1 MRLDVKRKLFIIGI
15 SFVATLLGIYYFINY
30 GYIDYKLN
38 KTISEKYLSLETKVV
53 DKIKIE
59 LGAINEVEI
68 GKKEDKIYKN
78 DYAIYKFKEKN
89 PQMVNGDLFM
99 DKEIIN
105 KIIEKSNNSI
115 GVLLFKENLLGV
127 CKKKYKGED
136 YLLIKKIYSIDNEEN
151 IVFENLNYNLENL
164 NSYNKINVDSNLVNI
179 NILKH
184 KNNESLDRLLLLES
198 NFKGEGYIGVK
209 INSRAITN
217 IVIKDVILGLLLI
230 YGIVMII
237 FGRLFFKTM
246 NKEFFF
252 KIQHLENRIKE
263 SLDEPEKPNE
273 IIKELNI
280 DSIEYIENNITNMI
294 SSVNEYKEIVNY
306 YSKYDSLTSLINRET
321 FIKDGN
327 IQVESGKALALIYI
341 NLDGFSYYN
350 NNFGYVKGDEI
361 LREISRIILK
371 YTGNYNMVARIGG
384 DEFAILVQEEEKF
397 KNIQNYVE
405 TLLNEIN
412 SVKLH
417 EKGNFV
423 SASIGISVKGENEK
437 NIVELINNAY
447 LAMVSVKEKRK
458 NSYEIFNITHKKEIT
473 IEMIQRALEQGDIQ
487 IHYQPKVN
495 MKTNEIDGVEALV
508 RWFDKEKGY
517 ISPLD
522 FIKVAED
529 TGYIIAFG
537 DWIFRNAVRDI
548 KKMNEELGKE
558 ISVAINVSPIQ
569 FMQKYFVEKIERILI
584 EEDMS
589 PKNVEIELTESIGIL
604 NSNHVISTFDRLSEL
619 GVSIAIDDFGTG
631 YSSIK
636 YLKEFKIN
644 TIKIDKT
651 FVQGGGKNI
660 SIIKY
665 IIDVCKILGFAV
677 VAEGVEEY
685 RQARMLKNLSCDYI
699 QGYFFYKPMSIQKLY
714 ETVENE
720 ETIIIN

>member
-1 MRLDVKRKLFIIGI
+1 MRFDVKRKLFIIGI
-15 SFVATLLGIYYFINY
+15 SFVAALLVIYYFINY

-38 KTISEKYLSLETKVV
+38 KTINEKYLSLETKVV

-59 LGAINEVEI
+59 LDAINEVEI
-68 GKKEDKIYKN
+68 GKKEDEIYKN
-78 DYAIYKFKEKN
+78 DYVIYKLEENN

-105 KIIEKSNNSI
+105 KIIEKNNDNI
-115 GVLLFKENLLGV
+115 GVLIFKENLLGV
-127 CKKKYKGED
+127 SKKKYKDEY

-151 IVFENLNYNLENL
+151 IVFENLNYNLDNL
-164 NSYNKINVDSNLVNI
+164 DSYNKINVDSNLVNM

-184 KNNESLDRLLLLES
+184 KNNENLDTLLILES
-198 NFKGEGYIGVK
+198 NFTEEGYIGLK

-217 IVIKDVILGLLLI
+217 VVIKDVILGLLFI

-280 DSIEYIENNITNMI
+280 DSIEYIENNITNII

-306 YSKYDSLTSLINRET
+306 YVKYDSLTSLINRET

-327 IQVESGKALALIYI
+327 IQVENGKALALIYI

-371 YTGNYNMVARIGG
+371 STGNHNMVARIGG
-384 DEFAILVQEEEKF
+384 DEFAILIQEEEKF

-405 TLLNEIN
+405 TLLSEIN
-412 SVKLH
+412 SVKLY
-417 EKGNFV
+417 EKGSFV
-423 SASIGISVKGENEK
+423 SASIGISIKGENEK

-458 NSYEIFNITHKKEIT
+458 NSYEFFNVSHKKEIT
-473 IEMIQRALEQGDIQ
+473 IEMIQRALEQEDIQ

-548 KKMNEELGKE
+548 KKMNEELEKE
-558 ISVAINVSPIQ
+558 ISVAINVSSIQ
-569 FMQKYFVEKIERILI
+569 FMQRNFVDKIERILI

-589 PKNVEIELTESIGIL
+589 PKNVEIELTESIGIF
-604 NSNHVISTFDRLSEL
+604 NSNHVMSTFSRLSEL

-714 ETVENE
+714 EAIENDETV
-720 ETIIIN
+720 IIN